1 MGRLLGP
8 LPGAPETVRAAGLSN
23 ARLKSIGLALVV
35 VAAVGTAVVRKGLP
49 ADLAT
54 ADVPHLTAAV
64 LLEAVS
70 WMAYPIYAWLLYSG
84 FTHTRSVARYG
95 ARLMALAVVSEV
107 PYDLATSGRP
117 WDMSSQNPVFALVV
131 CLVVLAALEHL
142 RSNRTPGR
150 AALGVVVCIAAILW
164 LVLFNVG
171 LRLGVMPGGVVM
183 LLLVLVFY
191 AFHRR
196 ENTMMAFA
204 AVVGAV
210 ALLFPALGLAFV
222 HFRNDTVGA
231 PRAQM
236 FFYLAYPVC
245 LLAVGLLGLA
255 S

>member
-1 MGRLLGP
+1 M
-8 LPGAPETVRAAGLSN
+8 SN
-23 ARLKSIGLALVV
+23 TRLKAVGLVLILV
-35 VAAVGTAVVRKGLP
+35 ASLGTAVVRKGLP
-49 ADLAT
+49 ADLT
-54 ADVPHLTAAV
+54 TVDVSHLTVVV

-84 FTHTRSVARYG
+84 FAHTRSVARYG
-95 ARLMALAVVSEV
+95 ARLAMLAVVSEV

-142 RSNRTPGR
+142 RRHRTLGR
-150 AALGVVVCIAAILW
+150 AALSVAVCVAAILW
-164 LVLFNVG
+164 LVIFNVG
-171 LRLGVMPGGVVM
+171 LRFGVMPGGVVM
-183 LLLVLVFY
+183 LLFVLVFY

-210 ALLFPALGLAFV
+210 ALIFPALGLAFV

-231 PRAQM
+231 ARARP
-236 FFYLAYPVC
+236 FFYVAYPVC
-245 LLAVGLLGLA
+245 LLAAGLLGLA
-255 S
+255 L